1 MPRQKRPQRAAAS
14 GLRLALPALVGVA
27 ATLIVDAAAVPTA
40 GAKSPGTR
48 YCFHGYCHRVGTLAQ
63 TDTVVGWRG
72 YVLASYYDSCH
83 LDRLNPCGLTSSGAA
98 FRPGLADNAA
108 SPLLPDGTVILAYN
122 PKTGDASVLRIT
134 NAGPYS
140 GDRKLDVSRAAAE
153 KLGFGNQGVAAL
165 VISVLQSPTSAEASY
180 VRQRVYPRVPG
191 YVGRFETFDNALESA
206 KGPLNVGE
214 GGQGSVGDAAGG
226 AAETPTLENGFVP
239 MPRLAVSPSLAREL
253 VMLRSAPQPV
263 SREVRLVQGPRLVS
277 RADFM
282 PQRSVAPISAT
293 IGVPDGQTGAG
304 YLLRQLRSGTPVFR
318 GMIAASVFGI
328 FAILLLYVTAQRLRE
343 RSRGVK
349 PSK

>member
-1 MPRQKRPQRAAAS
+1 MPREKRPQRATAS
-14 GLRLALPALVGVA
+14 GLRLALPALVGAA
-27 ATLIVDAAAVPTA
+27 ATLIVDVAAVSTA
-40 GAKSPGTR
+40 HAKSPGTR

-122 PKTGDASVLRIT
+122 PKTGDALVLRIT

-153 KLGFGNQGVAAL
+153 KLGFRNQGVAAL

-180 VRQRVYPRVPG
+180 VRERVYPRVPG

-253 VMLRSAPQPV
+253 VLLRSAPQPV

-277 RADFM
+277 RAAFM
-282 PQRSVAPISAT
+282 AQRSVAPISVT
-293 IGVPDGQTGAG
+293 IDVADGQTGAG
-304 YLLRQLRSGTPVFR
+304 PLLGQLRSGTSAFGVL
-318 GMIAASVFGI
+318 IAASVLGI
-328 FAILLLYVTAQRLRE
+328 FAITLLYVTAQRLRK
-343 RSRGVK
+343 RSRDVK